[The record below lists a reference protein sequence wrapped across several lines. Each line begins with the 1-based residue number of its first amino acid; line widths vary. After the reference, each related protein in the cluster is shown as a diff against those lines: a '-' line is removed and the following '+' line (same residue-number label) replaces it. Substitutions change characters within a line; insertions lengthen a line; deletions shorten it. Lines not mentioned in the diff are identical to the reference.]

1 MIKTCPT
8 SIINN
13 NSITA
18 VQFSSGMRA
27 SSSSINKYKNG
38 ASSSSAPLSLSLLP
52 SFLSVPLLLP
62 MPANNC
68 KACTR

>member
-1 MIKTCPT
+1 MMIKTCPT

-38 ASSSSAPLSLSLLP
+38 ASSSSAPLSLSP
-52 SFLSVPLLLP
+52 SFIPFCAP
-62 MPANNC
+62 PPPHARNNC